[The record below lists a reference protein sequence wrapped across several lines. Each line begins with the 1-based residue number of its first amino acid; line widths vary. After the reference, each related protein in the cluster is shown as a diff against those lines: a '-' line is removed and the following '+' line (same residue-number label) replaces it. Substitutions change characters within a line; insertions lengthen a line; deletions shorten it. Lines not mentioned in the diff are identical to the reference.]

1 MHLVR
6 HLDVLVGGLEV
17 FIVFLILVVGRDL
30 LGGLGEVN
38 LGTSSTA
45 AFDDV
50 AGVNLL
56 QAVFLICA
64 RGLA

>member
-1 MHLVR
+1 V
-6 HLDVLVGGLEV
+6 
-17 FIVFLILVVGRDL
+17 L

-45 AFDDV
+45 ALDNV

-56 QAVFLICA
+56 QAIFLICA

>member
-6 HLDVLVGGLEV
+6 HLGVLVGRLEV
-17 FIVFLILVVGRDL
+17 LIVFLILVVGRVL

-45 AFDDV
+45 ALDNV
-50 AGVNLL
+50 AGVNLF
-56 QAVFLICA
+56 QAIFLICA